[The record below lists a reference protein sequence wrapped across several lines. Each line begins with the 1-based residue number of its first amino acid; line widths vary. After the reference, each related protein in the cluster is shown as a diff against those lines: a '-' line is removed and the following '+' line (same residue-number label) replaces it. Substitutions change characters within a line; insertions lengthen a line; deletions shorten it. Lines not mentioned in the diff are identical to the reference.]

1 MTSKI
6 LIADLVGLTVVFAA
20 LTLVVFVARSSDV
33 PLFLWAIAFVV
44 VGVIAIGIWHGEK
57 WPTTPFELL
66 KVAGSSVLLGALF
79 YIADTVIA
87 HFEHPEVPIWLV
99 GTKAG
104 SMFGF
109 VVTAAVC
116 PGLTTIALAGVA
128 RAICLYKDI

>member
-1 MTSKI
+1 MTGKV
-6 LIADLVGLTVVFAA
+6 LIADFVGI
-20 LTLVVFVARSSDV
+20 LVVFSALSLVVLAVRSSIV
-33 PLFLWAIAFVV
+33 SEPLWAVAYLVI
-44 VGVIAIGIWHGEK
+44 GVIALGLWHGEK
-57 WPTTPFELL
+57 WPTTPSELL

-79 YIADTVIA
+79 YMVDTGIA

-116 PGLTTIALAGVA
+116 PGLTTIA
-128 RAICLYKDI
+128 